1 MRDRFNGRKTQK
13 KKDHITSFIR
23 GVISS
28 EKRCV
33 RKAEE
38 GRVCLI
44 HPGMN
49 DAPSLDFIQYIV
61 KYMNKFDDDA
71 NDASHG
77 ETKDGGRPRDK
88 DGDDDDIVVRLPLH
102 ELSRTSPASASRY
115 AFPTVRE
122 VHTQFVN
129 SNVLKTAHLFNRIF

>member
-1 MRDRFNGRKTQK
+1 MVLRDRFNGRKTQK

-23 GVISS
+23 GVIS

-33 RKAEE
+33 REE
-38 GRVCLI
+38 RTRLDNIGK
-44 HPGMN
+44 N

-61 KYMNKFDDDA
+61 KYINKFDDDA

-77 ETKDGGRPRDK
+77 ETRDGGRPRDK
-88 DGDDDDIVVRLPLH
+88 DGDDDDIVIRLPLH

-115 AFPTVRE
+115 AFPTVRK

-129 SNVLKTAHLFNRIF
+129 SNVLKTAHLFNRS

>member
-1 MRDRFNGRKTQK
+1 MVLRDRFNGRKTQK

-23 GVISS
+23 GVIS

-88 DGDDDDIVVRLPLH
+88 DGDDDDIVIRLPLH
-102 ELSRTSPASASRY
+102 ELSRTSPASANGKRSTH
-115 AFPTVRE
+115 TVRK
-122 VHTQFVN
+122 
-129 SNVLKTAHLFNRIF
+129 LKCSQNGSPL

>member
-1 MRDRFNGRKTQK
+1 MGVKLK
-13 KKDHITSFIR
+13 KRRITFLVLIR
-23 GVISS
+23 GVG
-28 EKRCV
+28 KR
-33 RKAEE
+33 

-77 ETKDGGRPRDK
+77 ETKDGRRPRDK
-88 DGDDDDIVVRLPLH
+88 DGDDDDIVIRLPLH

-115 AFPTVRE
+115 AFPTVRQ

-129 SNVLKTAHLFNRIF
+129 SNILKTAHLFNRS

>member
-1 MRDRFNGRKTQK
+1 MGVKLK
-13 KKDHITSFIR
+13 KRRITLLVLS
-23 GVISS
+23 VALSS

-33 RKAEE
+33 REE
-38 GRVCLI
+38 RTRLDNIGK
-44 HPGMN
+44 N

-61 KYMNKFDDDA
+61 KYINKFDDDA

-88 DGDDDDIVVRLPLH
+88 DGDDDDIVIRLPLH

-115 AFPTVRE
+115 AFPTVRQ

-129 SNVLKTAHLFNRIF
+129 SNVLKTAHLFNRS

>member
-1 MRDRFNGRKTQK
+1 MP
-13 KKDHITSFIR
+13 
-23 GVISS
+23 
-28 EKRCV
+28 
-33 RKAEE
+33 
-38 GRVCLI
+38 I

-88 DGDDDDIVVRLPLH
+88 DGDDDDIVIRLPLH
-102 ELSRTSPASASRY
+102 QLSRTSPASASRY

-129 SNVLKTAHLFNRIF
+129 SNVLKTAHLFNRS

>member
-1 MRDRFNGRKTQK
+1 MVLRDRFNGRKTQK

-23 GVISS
+23 GIIQRSVALG
-28 EKRCV
+28 KR
-33 RKAEE
+33 
-38 GRVCLI
+38 GRVGLI

-77 ETKDGGRPRDK
+77 ETKDGRRPRQ
-88 DGDDDDIVVRLPLH
+88 RW
-102 ELSRTSPASASRY
+102 R
-115 AFPTVRE
+115 
-122 VHTQFVN
+122 
-129 SNVLKTAHLFNRIF
+129 